1 MSTLADFIQRFTGKS
16 ALRVAAVLLVLGSG
30 AALHA
35 APAPQS
41 PDRPPATA
49 QERGDLRRT
58 IEAHYQVL
66 PVSGG
71 VLLTPRQ
78 AKAGVRTVEV
88 TGNRIAVNGET
99 VSART
104 VRDWLGADA
113 DPVLRL
119 LGMTAAEQRQLFGL
133 GTETAASPP
142 PAAAPETSAEPPTSE
157 TDVTETSV
165 EAPERPEAP
174 GAPEAPGQPE
184 TPSSSERRSS
194 GSRVN
199 VGGSVT
205 VDKDETADEAIA
217 VGGSVDVQGQVQDQV
232 TAIGGPVRVEGRVG
246 GEVVSVGSSVYLG
259 PHAVVD
265 GDVTSVGG
273 NVHREPGSMVHGAI
287 HEVGVLPFLGRH
299 GFRRGPIWSRHWGP
313 WGGVSDLLGSLMSLM
328 LTALLACLVVLV
340 ARRPL
345 ERVDRVL
352 TAQPWPSAA
361 VGLASAIFFW
371 PLFIVVT
378 ILLAITIVG
387 CVLFLLYPF
396 LLLYLMLLVL
406 LGYTAVSYR
415 LGLLLQGRF
424 NRAFG
429 SPYAATLT
437 GVVAL
442 QGWHVLGS
450 LFGLLPWPFGAIS
463 FLFSLFGLL
472 LGVAAT
478 VVGFGAVVLS
488 RFGLEPGYWPR
499 RGAPVP
505 PVPPSAQEVEPL
517 PLSDPHTNPPP
528 TRWEE

>member
-1 MSTLADFIQRFTGKS
+1 MSTLADFIQRLPGKS

-30 AALHA
+30 AALRA
-35 APAPQS
+35 APSPQS

-58 IEAHYQVL
+58 IEGRYQVL

-78 AKAGVRTVEV
+78 AKAGVRTIEV
-88 TGNRIAVNGET
+88 KGTQIAVNGET
-99 VSART
+99 VTART

-133 GTETAASPP
+133 GAEAAAQQT
-142 PAAAPETSAEPPTSE
+142 PAAPAPETSAEPPASD
-157 TDVTETSV
+157 TDVTETSA
-165 EAPERPEAP
+165 EAPESPEAP
-174 GAPEAPGQPE
+174 QPPE
-184 TPSSSERRSS
+184 TPSLPRLPESRSS

-199 VGGSVT
+199 VGGSVH
-205 VDKDETADEAIA
+205 VDKDETADEAVA
-217 VGGSVDVQGQVQDQV
+217 VGGSVDVEGEVQSQV
-232 TAIGGPVRVEGRVG
+232 TAIGGPVRIQGKVG

-273 NVHREPGSMVHGAI
+273 GVHREPGSVVHGAI

-299 GFRRGPIWSRHWGP
+299 GFQSGPIWHRHWGL
-313 WGGVSDLLGSLMSLM
+313 WGGVSDLLGSLMSLV
-328 LTALLACLVVLV
+328 LAALLTCLVVLV

-361 VGLASAIFFW
+361 VGLASAVFFW

-396 LLLYLMLLVL
+396 LFLYLGLLVL
-406 LGYTAVSYR
+406 LGYTAVAYR
-415 LGLLLQGRF
+415 LGRLLEGRF
-424 NRAFG
+424 NRAFA

-442 QGWHVLGS
+442 QGWRVLGG
-450 LFGLLPWPFGAIS
+450 LFGLLPWPFGVIA
-463 FLFSLFGLL
+463 FLFSLFGVLL
-472 LGVAAT
+472 VTAAT

-499 RGAPVP
+499 RGAPPMP
-505 PVPPSAQEVEPL
+505 PVPSSSQAVEPL
-517 PLSDPHTNPPP
+517 PLSDPLTNPPP
-528 TRWEE
+528 ERWEE

>member
-1 MSTLADFIQRFTGKS
+1 MSTLADFIQRLPGKG
-16 ALRVAAVLLVLGSG
+16 AVRVVAVLLVLGSG
-30 AALHA
+30 AALQA

-41 PDRPPATA
+41 PDRPPVSA

-58 IEAHYQVL
+58 IEARYQVL

-78 AKAGVRTVEV
+78 AKAGVRTIEV

-99 VSART
+99 VTAHIM
-104 VRDWLGADA
+104 RDWLGADA

-133 GTETAASPP
+133 GEDAAARP
-142 PAAAPETSAEPPTSE
+142 PAAAPEASTEPPTAD
-157 TDVTETSV
+157 TGVTETSA

-174 GAPEAPGQPE
+174 EAPEPAEIPE
-184 TPSSSERRSS
+184 TPRSPEHRS
-194 GSRVN
+194 AGSRVN
-199 VGGSVT
+199 VGGSVH
-205 VDKDETADEAIA
+205 VDKDEAADEAVA
-217 VGGSVDVQGQVQDQV
+217 VGGSVEVEGEVADQV
-232 TAIGGPVRVEGRVG
+232 TAIGGPVRIQGRVG
-246 GEVVSVGSSVYLG
+246 GEVVSVGGSVYLG

-273 NVHREPGSMVHGAI
+273 NVHREPGAVIHGAI

-299 GFRRGPIWSRHWGP
+299 GFHKGPIWGGHWGL
-313 WGGVSDLLGSLMSLM
+313 WGGVSDLLGSLLSLM

-345 ERVDRVL
+345 ERVDRML
-352 TAQPWPSAA
+352 TAQPWPSVAT
-361 VGLASAIFFW
+361 GLASAIFFW
-371 PLFIVVT
+371 PLFFVVT
-378 ILLAITIVG
+378 ILLVITIVG
-387 CVLFLLYPF
+387 CVLLLLYPF
-396 LLLYLMLLVL
+396 LFLYLAMLVL
-406 LGYTAVSYR
+406 LGYTAVAYR
-415 LGLLLQGRF
+415 VGSLLEGRF
-424 NRAFG
+424 NRSFG
-429 SPYAATLT
+429 GPYAATLV

-442 QGWHVLGS
+442 QGWRVMGALLG
-450 LFGLLPWPFGAIS
+450 LMPWPFGVIS

-472 LGVAAT
+472 LVTAAT

-505 PVPPSAQEVEPL
+505 PVPPSGQAVEPL
-517 PLSDPHTNPPP
+517 PLSDPYTYPPEP
-528 TRWEE
+528 PAE